1 MAKVNVHTKRGTRP
15 QITRLGFPAVSRLR
29 LGKKKKKKKGREE
42 SASSNII
49 LRLGPSKMPEVSV
62 DELLVKQ
69 STKVQR
75 GNGGRDLARRKRLY
89 TDVHRVSSTRGG
101 GRERR
106 RRKTWARERERRN
119 IEGI

>member
-15 QITRLGFPAVSRLR
+15 QITRLGFRVVSRLR
-29 LGKKKKKKKGREE
+29 LGEKKREE

-62 DELLVKQ
+62 DELLAKQ
-69 STKVQR
+69 STKAQR
-75 GNGGRDLARRKRLY
+75 RNGGRDLARRKRLY

-106 RRKTWARERERRN
+106 KREREREEE
-119 IEGI
+119 I

>member
-1 MAKVNVHTKRGTRP
+1 MNVHTKRGTRP
-15 QITRLGFPAVSRLR
+15 QITRLGFRVVSRLR
-29 LGKKKKKKKGREE
+29 LGKKKKKKEREE

-62 DELLVKQ
+62 DELLAKQ
-69 STKVQR
+69 STKAQR

-101 GRERR
+101 GRRERR
-106 RRKTWARERERRN
+106 EKRKKEREREEE
-119 IEGI
+119 I